1 MHFYIPPK
9 EYFEETEKSR
19 VMTKEQEVLIKLLSV
34 ALAGKKMEQIPRA
47 VNWKTVME
55 LANRQEVNAIAF
67 DGYKAIHDTI
77 AEDGIPKFL
86 LMEWFGQTVSLERQ
100 YKMQYAAAVRL
111 AELYELNNIRTFV
124 LKGFSI
130 ACCYPIPSHRFSCD
144 LDCFLATKN
153 TRQEYNAYD
162 LGNSLM
168 ESNGIPVNRD
178 YYKHSEFNY
187 EGLHVESH
195 RFCCSVKRGKRTKEL
210 EAFLQDLLRKGDVE
224 YLDESKLA
232 IPPLMFQAL
241 FLLEHAC
248 AHFLYEK
255 MTLKHIMDW
264 AMFRKRY
271 KEELDW
277 REIDRLCT
285 RFNLNT
291 FAETMNHLADYL
303 LGAVPYSQLSTL
315 DKRVLE
321 DTFKEVSL
329 PTNKTRQRIRKAMDV
344 LCSGWKFRHFND
356 VGMIKELSHSF
367 FAYLLEKDVEL

>member
-1 MHFYIPPK
+1 
-9 EYFEETEKSR
+9 
-19 VMTKEQEVLIKLLSV
+19 MTKEQDALIKLLSV
-34 ALAGKKMEQIPRA
+34 ALAGKKMVQMPCA

-67 DGYKAIHDTI
+67 DGYKAIHNTI

-86 LMEWFGQTVSLERQ
+86 LMEWFGQTVFLERQ
-100 YKMQYAAAVRL
+100 YKMQYTAAVRL
-111 AELYELNNIRTFV
+111 AELYYLNNIRTFV

-130 ACCYPIPSHRFSCD
+130 ACCFPIPSHRFSCD
-144 LDCFLATKN
+144 LDCYLTAIDSKH
-153 TRQEYNAYD
+153 ELDAYC

-168 ESNGIPVNRD
+168 VSNGIPVNTD
-178 YYKHSEFNY
+178 YYKHSEFTY
-187 EGLHVESH
+187 EGLHVENH

-255 MTLKHIMDW
+255 MTLKHICDW
-264 AMFRKRY
+264 AMFRKHY
-271 KEELDW
+271 KEALDW
-277 REIDRLCT
+277 RELDMLCS
-285 RFNLNT
+285 RFYLKD

-303 LGAVPYSQLSTL
+303 LGVVSYSQLSTL
-315 DKRVLE
+315 DKRVLD
-321 DTFKEVSL
+321 DTFKGVSL
-329 PTNKTRQRIRKAMDV
+329 PSSKTRQRICKAMDV
-344 LCSGWKFRHFND
+344 LRSSWKFRHFND
-356 VGMIKELSHSF
+356 VSMTKELSHSF